1 MLLSVGRRYNPG
13 MKSLLIIVLLF
24 ALAAAAFF
32 TKPGKEDF
40 QNFIVQEQ
48 TKNDTNVLTKAI
60 NEELAKNMASHFTYK
75 NRFLW
80 EDVQQDGNTVYTG
93 AFSHWFNRAQINS
106 ELQKVE
112 HKSQDTLTK
121 ASEKMQKQ

>member
-24 ALAAAAFF
+24 ALMAAAFF

-40 QNFIVQEQ
+40 QTFIVNEQ

-60 NEELAKNMASHFTYK
+60 NEEIAKNTASHFTYK

-80 EDVQQDGNTVYTG
+80 EDVQQDGTTVYTG
-93 AFSHWFNRAQINS
+93 AFSHWFNRAQINT

>member
-1 MLLSVGRRYNPG
+1 MILPPQGRYNPG

-32 TKPGKEDF
+32 TKPGKDDF
-40 QNFIVQEQ
+40 QSFIVQEQ
-48 TKNDTNVLTKAI
+48 TKNETNVLKKAI
-60 NEELAKNMASHFTYK
+60 DEEMAKQTASHFTYK

-80 EDVQQDGNTVYTG
+80 EDVQQDGVTVYTG
-93 AFSHWFNRAQINS
+93 AFSHWFNRAQINN
-106 ELQKVE
+106 EMQKVE
-112 HKSQDTLTK
+112 HKSQDALTK

>member
-1 MLLSVGRRYNPG
+1 